1 MPKIKLINV
10 NDIKNDDM
18 LQVSINGENY
28 LVAKIN
34 DRFFV
39 TSDMCTHEDAELTM
53 GCLKGTTVKC
63 PLHGS
68 YFDLTSGVA
77 LNEPAEDPIS
87 VYKTIIENNH
97 LYIDE

>member
-1 MPKIKLINV
+1 MSKIKLINV

-68 YFDLTSGVA
+68 YFDLTSGLA
-77 LNEPAEDPIS
+77 LNEPAEDPIR

-97 LYIDE
+97 LYLDE

>member
-1 MPKIKLINV
+1 MSKIKLINV

-39 TSDMCTHEDAELTM
+39 TSDMCTHEDAGLTM

-68 YFDLTSGVA
+68 YFDLTSGLA

-87 VYKTIIENNH
+87 IYKTIIENNH